1 MPVNEEQKISILIAE
16 YNSLRSETVTRTGHG
31 FQIAG
36 FSITAL
42 SIWAAEETSGRTWL
56 ALTAIIFLLV
66 ASGWFT
72 FREIAKANR
81 RIREIE
87 LDVNDRAGEDLLI
100 WENLWDGWRLAFGA
114 GPARILVQNS
124 NLRLPP
130 PGARE
135 ACLSLAESRLR

>member
-56 ALTAIIFLLV
+56 ALTAIILLLV

-72 FREIAKANR
+72 FREITKANR
-81 RIREIE
+81 RIR
-87 LDVNDRAGEDLLI
+87 DDRALMSI
-100 WENLWDGWRLAFGA
+100 IAQAKTCSFG
-114 GPARILVQNS
+114 RIY
-124 NLRLPP
+124 
-130 PGARE
+130 GKA
-135 ACLSLAESRLR
+135 

>member
-100 WENLWDGWRLAFGA
+100 WENLWDGWATGIWGRASPHSRAKLQSQPSPSRSKGGA
-114 GPARILVQNS
+114 PIIS
-124 NLRLPP
+124 
-130 PGARE
+130 
-135 ACLSLAESRLR
+135 

>member
-87 LDVNDRAGEDLLI
+87 LDVNDRAGEDLLV
-100 WENLWDGWRLAFGA
+100 WENLWDGWATGFWGLASPRSRA
-114 GPARILVQNS
+114 QLQSQAPARSKGGVPIS
-124 NLRLPP
+124 D
-130 PGARE
+130 
-135 ACLSLAESRLR
+135 